1 MLKRELSKRNSLTH
15 SYAANS
21 IPNDIPNEMPSEESF
36 VEVDN
41 QITPA

>member
-1 MLKRELSKRNSLTH
+1 MLKRELNKKNSII
-15 SYAANS
+15 SGYAASS